1 MKLRYFV
8 LVTFVAA
15 TVAAC
20 ANTPTAPSKP
30 TRSSA
35 ELLTSENDTTT
46 RSGGTYGSGH

>member
-8 LVTFVAA
+8 LVTAVAA
-15 TVAAC
+15 TLAAC

-30 TRSSA
+30 TRSTA
-35 ELLTSENDTTT
+35 DLLSTENDTTA